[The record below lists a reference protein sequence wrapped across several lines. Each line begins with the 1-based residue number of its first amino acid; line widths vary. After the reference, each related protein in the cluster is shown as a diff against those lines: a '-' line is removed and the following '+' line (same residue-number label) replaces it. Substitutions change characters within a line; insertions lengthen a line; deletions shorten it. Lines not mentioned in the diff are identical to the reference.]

1 MEQAEITFTLKKL
14 KLEPVQRS
22 FRFDNR
28 RVQSQANFHD
38 TGNFLFSRD
47 KPSFIQQKSRKVPQI
62 MQNNNRNQNLAIVN
76 STSLGAQQNRET
88 GRLTDTRQREG
99 ERNAGVG

>member
-22 FRFDNR
+22 FRFDSR

-38 TGNFLFSRD
+38 SGNFLFAQN
-47 KPSFIQQKSRKVPQI
+47 KASFIQQKPRKVPQI
-62 MQNNNRNQNLAIVN
+62 VQNNNRN
-76 STSLGAQQNRET
+76 
-88 GRLTDTRQREG
+88 
-99 ERNAGVG
+99 